1 MWIKNTEG
9 KPDAMLTF
17 AIISFAVVTLNIL
30 LATIGQISFSGNEI
44 QFETLDSSAMGVYLT
59 ATFSA
64 YVGRRL
70 TDKHYSEPKK
80 ETKVKEE
87 KQTKPKKEPKPK
99 SAAKTVETEEILD

>member
-30 LATIGQISFSGNEI
+30 LATVGQISFSGNEI
-44 QFETLDSSAMGVYLT
+44 QFETLDSGAMGVYLT

-70 TDKHYSEPKK
+70 TDKHYSGPEKEPKK
-80 ETKVKEE
+80 KDEP
-87 KQTKPKKEPKPK
+87 KPKKEAKPK
-99 SAAKTVETEEILD
+99 VVETEEILD